1 MLAAG
6 LDIRRNKEVVSVKVD
21 AGGVCVDCIDGEVAA
36 GSHAIVTVPL
46 GVLKQGV
53 PRFDPPL
60 PAPVR
65 EAIDAIGFGRY
76 EKIALRFESAFW
88 RDLGLSHFIVFPADE
103 HEPSMWVFDLDAF
116 GAGPVLCAHLFHTIT
131 PYALDRPPAQAAEW
145 MSGVLVDVFGREVP
159 EPVAAVVMSWAT
171 DPLAGGS
178 YSYCPQGAEPWM
190 LDLLGEPV
198 SGRLLLA
205 GEHTQSA
212 RGGYADG
219 AYVSG
224 LRAAEWLV

>member
-1 MLAAG
+1 MDGA
-6 LDIRRNKEVVSVKVD
+6 VVAS
-21 AGGVCVDCIDGEVAA
+21 
-36 GSHAIVTVPL
+36 SHAIVTVPI
-46 GVLKQGV
+46 GVLKQGT

-60 PAPVR
+60 SAPMPD
-65 EAIDAIGFGRY
+65 AIDALGFGRY

-88 RDLGLSHFIVFPADE
+88 RDVGLTHFIVFPADE

-116 GAGPVLCAHLFHTIT
+116 GAGPVLCAHLFHTLA

-145 MSGVLVDVFGREVP
+145 LSGMLADVFGREVP
-159 EPVAAVVMSWAT
+159 DPVAAVVTSWAT
-171 DPLAGGS
+171 DSLTGGS
-178 YSYCPQGAEPWM
+178 YSHCPQCTEPWM

-198 SGRLLLA
+198 RGRLLLA

-212 RGGYADG
+212 RVGCADG

>member
-1 MLAAG
+1 MTRPVQRSGDATGVAGTAPAAG
-6 LDIRRNKEVVSVKVD
+6 GS
-21 AGGVCVDCIDGEVAA
+21 AVA
-36 GSHAIVTVPL
+36 SL
-46 GVLKQGV
+46 
-53 PRFDPPL
+53 L
-60 PAPVR
+60 P
-65 EAIDAIGFGRY
+65 
-76 EKIALRFESAFW
+76 
-88 RDLGLSHFIVFPADE
+88 VF
-103 HEPSMWVFDLDAF
+103 L
-116 GAGPVLCAHLFHTIT
+116 I
-131 PYALDRPPAQAAEW
+131 
-145 MSGVLVDVFGREVP
+145 VLVDVFGREVP